1 MRCPSCGAETKAANR
16 FCIKC
21 GAPLAPTCA
30 ACGALNQPS
39 ARFCGQCGMGL
50 AWIVRVSPLAPEK
63 PRHVE
68 RSPQVAER
76 RHLTVMFCDMAGSTA
91 LSTRLDP
98 EDLSEVIRGFQ
109 DACVKAIRRFDGFIA
124 RFMGDGV
131 LAYFGYPRAH
141 EDDAER
147 AVRAGLAVVDVI
159 SQLILPTKV
168 RLEVR
173 VGIGTGLVVVGE
185 TVGEGSS
192 QEQVVIGEA
201 PNLAARLQAI
211 AEPNSVAIADGT
223 RQLLGGL
230 FDLEDLGLRF
240 LKGMAN
246 PIPSWRVVGE
256 RAVESRFEAGQAQ
269 RATGF
274 FGREREVDLLMNRWV
289 RTQNGE
295 GQVILLSGEAGI
307 GKSRI
312 VAELRQKI
320 IDDDHTLVLYQC
332 SPHHTNSPFYP
343 VISQLE
349 RAAGI
354 APSDPAEAKL
364 DRLEQVLR
372 RSFPTIDHVAP
383 LFATLLSLPF
393 GDRYVPLNLTPREQ
407 KERTL
412 LALTELLSGLAK
424 QRPVLFILEDAHW
437 IDPTTLDL
445 LTRTIDRLQ
454 SWPVLL
460 IVTFRSEFEV
470 PWDRYPNVTA
480 LTLNRLERDHVSAM
494 IARLTNGKL
503 LPADVREEIAAKT
516 DGVPLFVEELTKA
529 ILGSGLLREAAD
541 RYVLPAPLAPL
552 EIPATLHDSL
562 LARLDRLAPVREIA
576 QIGAVIGREFS
587 YQLLDAV
594 APVHDM
600 VLTDALN
607 QLSKAE
613 LIFPKA
619 GLPETT
625 YIFKHALVQDA
636 AYRSLLRSTRRQL
649 HGRIA
654 QAISELMPQ
663 IVETQPE
670 LLAHHYAQAGL
681 IDDAIAYGLRAGR
694 RSAARFANEEAI
706 THYTKA
712 LELLGAKSAGGVERD
727 RQELEL
733 LIALGVPTIAA
744 RGYMA
749 SDVERIYGRARDLCD
764 SVTETPH
771 RFAVLRGLW
780 NSAFLRKP
788 LPKALELSADLLAL
802 ANAQGDHT
810 RRALAHRAQ
819 GCARFFSGEF
829 ESGWES
835 FRQAIEL
842 WNVDN
847 ARAEILVYGEDP
859 SVLCRAYGS
868 WLTWFL
874 GYPDKSSVLIGRALA
889 DAERLS
895 NPFIYA
901 MALSLASALHVYRN
915 EFPQALE
922 RADASSAICDAYGFP
937 QWTAYAMIMRGRAQ
951 AALGRADDGIAE
963 MEQGWAKWQA
973 LGAELATTQMRV
985 GLADACAKAGR
996 IEAGLNHI
1004 KIAAEHA
1011 RTFHERLLEPEIDRV
1026 RGELLLEREATEDA
1040 EACLR
1045 RAIAIA
1051 RSRNAKSLEMRAAM
1065 GLARLW
1071 QRQDRRDAA
1080 YELLAP
1086 ICGWFSEGFDCLDL
1100 RDARALLDD
1109 LRNPDLPI
1117 PRPLYLE
1124 SGLR

>member
-1 MRCPSCGAETKAANR
+1 
-16 FCIKC
+16 
-21 GAPLAPTCA
+21 
-30 ACGALNQPS
+30 
-39 ARFCGQCGMGL
+39 MGL
-50 AWIVRVSPLAPEK
+50 AWDVRASALAT
-63 PRHVE
+63 E
-68 RSPQVAER
+68 RPPGIELSRQVAER
-76 RHLTVMFCDMAGSTA
+76 RHLTVMFCDLADSTA
-91 LSTRLDP
+91 LSARLDP

-109 DACVKAIRRFDGFIA
+109 DACVQAIRRFDGFIA

-159 SQLILPTKV
+159 SRLMLPTKV

-173 VGIGTGLVVVGE
+173 VGIGTGLVVVGG

-192 QEQVVIGEA
+192 QEQVVIGET
-201 PNLAARLQAI
+201 PNLAARLQVI
-211 AEPNSVAIADGT
+211 AEPNSVVIADGT
-223 RQLLGGL
+223 RQLLGRL

-256 RAVESRFEAGQAQ
+256 RAAESRFEAGQAQ

-274 FGREREVDLLMNRWV
+274 FGREREVDLLMDRWV
-289 RTQNGE
+289 QAQNGE

-312 VAELRQKI
+312 VAEIRQKI
-320 IDDDHTLVLYQC
+320 VDDDHTPILYQC

-343 VISQLE
+343 VISRLE

-354 APSDPAEAKL
+354 APDDSAEVKL
-364 DRLEQVLR
+364 DKLEQVLA
-372 RSFPTIDHVAP
+372 RSFSTIDDVAP
-383 LFATLLSLPF
+383 IFATLLSLPIK
-393 GDRYVPLNLTPREQ
+393 DRYVALNLTPREQ

-412 LALTELLSGLAK
+412 LALNELLGGLAK

-437 IDPTTLDL
+437 IDPTTLESF
-445 LTRTIDRLQ
+445 TRTIDRLQ
-454 SWPVLL
+454 CWPVLL
-460 IVTFRSEFEV
+460 IVTFRPEFEV
-470 PWDRYPNVTA
+470 PWGHYPNVTA
-480 LTLNRLERDHVSAM
+480 LALNRLERSHVAEM
-494 IARLTNGKL
+494 IDRLTDGKM
-503 LPADVREEIAAKT
+503 LPADVRDKIIAKT

-529 ILGSGLLREAAD
+529 ILGSGLLEEAAD
-541 RYVLPAPLAPL
+541 RYVLQGPLPPLA
-552 EIPATLHDSL
+552 IPATLHDSL
-562 LARLDRLAPVREIA
+562 LARLDHLAPVREIA
-576 QIGAVIGREFS
+576 QIGAVIGREFT
-587 YQLLDAV
+587 YRLLDAV
-594 APVHDM
+594 APVHDR
-600 VLTDALN
+600 ALEN
-607 QLSKAE
+607 ALDELSKAE
-613 LIFPKA
+613 LIFPRGA
-619 GLPETT
+619 LPETT
-625 YIFKHALVQDA
+625 YMFKHALVQDA

-654 QAISELMPQ
+654 VAITELMPQ

-681 IDDAIAYGLRAGR
+681 IDDAIAYSLRAGR
-694 RSAARFANEEAI
+694 RSAVRSANEEAI

-712 LELLGAKSAGGVERD
+712 LELLGTKSAGLERD

-749 SDVERIYGRARDLCD
+749 ADVESIYDRASDLCG

-771 RFAVLRGLW
+771 RFTVLRGLW

-788 LPKALELSADLLAL
+788 LLKAQALSADLVAL
-802 ANAQGDHT
+802 ADAQGDDT

-835 FRQAIEL
+835 FRQAIEF
-842 WNVDN
+842 WDADK

-874 GYPDKSSVLIGRALA
+874 GYPDKSSVLISKALA

-901 MALSLASALHVYRN
+901 MTLGLASALHVYRN
-915 EFPQALE
+915 EFSEALE
-922 RADASSAICDAYGFP
+922 RADASSAICAVYGFP
-937 QWTAYAMIMRGRAQ
+937 QWTAYAMIMRGRAR
-951 AALGRADDGIAE
+951 AALGRTDDGIAE
-963 MEQGWAKWQA
+963 MEQGWTDWQA
-973 LGAELATTQMRV
+973 LGAELATTQMSV
-985 GLADACAKAGR
+985 GLGDACAKAGR
-996 IEAGLNHI
+996 VAAGLDHI
-1004 KIAAEHA
+1004 KVAAEHA
-1011 RTFHERLLEPEIDRV
+1011 RTFHERLLEAEIHRV
-1026 RGELLLEREATEDA
+1026 RGELLLERAATGDA

-1045 RAIAIA
+1045 RSLEIA
-1051 RSRNAKSLEMRAAM
+1051 RSQKAKSLELRTAL

-1071 QRQDRRDAA
+1071 QHQDRREAA
-1080 YELLAP
+1080 YDLLAP
-1086 ICGWFSEGFDCLDL
+1086 IYGWFSEGFNCPDL

-1109 LRNPDLPI
+1109 LVRMKVVHTNQPTD
-1117 PRPLYLE
+1117 
-1124 SGLR
+1124 